1 MNAIDFDHVTLAHGK
16 RRILSDI
23 SFSVPDGAFVGL
35 LGPNG
40 AGKTTL
46 LRAILGLMK
55 PQAGRISILGRE
67 PSRGDPLIGYMPQTR
82 RLPLNPG
89 LTGYDLVL
97 GAAGGHRWG
106 WPVASAA
113 ERKAAWTALDR
124 AGAADLARRPLAG
137 LSGGERQRVL
147 IAQALIGE
155 PKLLLLDE
163 PLISLDAGH
172 QRAMVDLVRGV
183 SRGLGIAVLFCSH
196 EINPLLDAV
205 DSVLYLGNGQAA
217 MGSVDE
223 VITAPVLS
231 RPYNAPITVLRVE
244 DRIFVMAGGIE
255 MERDAHVHD
264 GDVHDGH
271 AHGAGETHDHHS
283 HDHAH
288 NHV

>member
-1 MNAIDFDHVTLAHGK
+1 MNVIEFDRVTLAHGK
-16 RRILSDI
+16 RKILSDV

-35 LGPNG
+35 LGANG

-46 LRAILGLMK
+46 LRAILGLIK
-55 PQAGRISILGRE
+55 PQPGRISVLGRE
-67 PSRGDPLIGYMPQTR
+67 PSRGNPLIGYMPQTR
-82 RLPLNPG
+82 RLPPHSS

-106 WPVASAA
+106 WPVASPA
-113 ERKAAWTALDR
+113 EKEAAWAALDL
-124 AGAADLARRPLAG
+124 AGAADLAPRPVAQ
-137 LSGGERQRVL
+137 LSGGERQRIL

-163 PLISLDAGH
+163 PLISLDAAH
-172 QRAMVDLVRGV
+172 QRAMVNLVRNV
-183 SRGLGIAVLFCSH
+183 SRRLGIAVLFCSH

-231 RPYNAPITVLRVE
+231 RLYNAPINVLRAE
-244 DRIFVMAGGIE
+244 GRIFVMADGIE
-255 MERDAHVHD
+255 MECDAHIHD
-264 GDVHDGH
+264 
-271 AHGAGETHDHHS
+271 
-283 HDHAH
+283 DHAH
-288 NHV
+288 DHGNAHLDHAHTHHV